1 MFDHL
6 EETHVTVLTV
16 DDAQQMLGTTLLDPD
31 GGKLG
36 KVSDVYMDSATDTP
50 EWALVHTGMFGGRES
65 FVPLA
70 QARKAG
76 SGVQVPYSKE
86 QVKGAPTAEP
96 DGELSQDEE
105 AQLYAHY
112 GLDYSE
118 APSGSGL
125 PTAGVPAPAPKRK
138 KSKQNPMPDD
148 AMTRSEEHLTVGM
161 VQKPSQTVRLR
172 KRIVTENAS
181 VTVPVTRERAT
192 VTREP
197 ITDANRAK
205 AMDGPEITEAEHEIT
220 LTAERAVAH
229 AEAVPVER
237 IKVGKRTVTEQQ
249 TVSGEVRKEVIE
261 TEGVTDT
268 RSS

>member
-1 MFDHL
+1 MTTL
-6 EETHVTVLTV
+6 SL
-16 DDAQQMLGTTLLDPD
+16 DDAQQMLGTSLLDPD
-31 GGKLG
+31 GAKLG
-36 KVSDVYMDSATDTP
+36 KVADVYIDSDTQTP

-70 QARKAG
+70 QASKAG

-96 DGELSQDEE
+96 DGELSQAEE

-112 GLDYSE
+112 GLNYSE

-125 PTAGVPAPAPKRK
+125 PTAGAPAPAPKRQ
-138 KSKQNPMPDD
+138 KQKPAQEDGVMI
-148 AMTRSEEHLTVGM
+148 RSEERLTVGM
-161 VQKPSQTVRLR
+161 VRAPSQTVRLR
-172 KRIVTENAS
+172 KRVVTETES
-181 VTVPVTRERAT
+181 VAVPVSKERAT

-205 AMDGPEITEAEHEIT
+205 AMDGPDITEAEHEIA
-220 LTAERAVAH
+220 LTEERAVAH
-229 AEAVPVER
+229 TEAVPVER
-237 IKVGKRTVTEQQ
+237 IRVGKQTVTEQE

-261 TEGVTDT
+261 VDGVTDT
-268 RSS
+268 RNR